1 MGPDGGSQ
9 QEGLTMEFALKNFEK
24 EVEITGISNIMYCE
38 MDRQYGTGKTRPRH
52 RELVYVDNGRLEI
65 QAEKYNGPLE
75 KNHVLIHQVG
85 ESHVLSCA
93 PGESANV
100 IVIGFFCESGLLDQ
114 FALTPSKLTVTMR
127 QLLAETVRE
136 GRSALCSSSFGAEQM
151 IKLKLETFLIELLR
165 QAGEEISIRESAVQ
179 GDSEGVR
186 EVCRYIKDNYKEKIT
201 LNDLCFLFNTN
212 KTSLCSRFKDAYGT
226 TVIGYINDL
235 RLKEAKRLLREGKLN
250 LTEIADRVG
259 FSSIHYF
266 SKIFKQHEKETPSD
280 YIKNIREKKK

>member
-1 MGPDGGSQ
+1 
-9 QEGLTMEFALKNFEK
+9 MEFALKNFEK
-24 EVEITGISNIMYCE
+24 EVEITGIANIMYCE
-38 MDRQYGTGKTRPRH
+38 MDRQYGTGKTRPLH

-85 ESHVLSCA
+85 EPHVLSCA
-93 PGESANV
+93 SDASANV

-114 FALTPSKLTVTMR
+114 FALAPTKLTATMR
-127 QLLAETVRE
+127 QLLAEVVRE
-136 GRSALCSSSFGAEQM
+136 GRSVFCSPASFGAGQM
-151 IKLKLETFLIELLR
+151 VKLKLETFLIELLR
-165 QAGEEISIRESAVQ
+165 QAGGEFSAWERAVQ
-179 GDSEGVR
+179 DCDVGVR
-186 EVCRYIKDNYKEKIT
+186 EVCRYINDNYKDKIT

-235 RLKEAKRLLREGKLN
+235 RLKEAKRLLREGQLN
-250 LTEIADRVG
+250 LTEIADKVG

-266 SKIFKQHEKETPSD
+266 SKVFKQHEKETPSD
-280 YIKNIREKKK
+280 YIKTIRKKDA